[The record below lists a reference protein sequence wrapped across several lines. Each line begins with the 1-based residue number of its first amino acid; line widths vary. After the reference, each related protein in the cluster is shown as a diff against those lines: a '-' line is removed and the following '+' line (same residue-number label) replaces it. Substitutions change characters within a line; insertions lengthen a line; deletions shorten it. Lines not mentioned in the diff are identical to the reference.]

1 MDSVLLSPSK
11 FATNGNVHIRYEHIV
26 SKNGHHLL
34 FVMGLSIDA
43 FGWSNRFLQPFVD
56 AGFGII
62 RMDNRCTG
70 GSSFVKNWGKTKF
83 DLHDMA
89 ADCIAVL
96 DDAKINSVHAIGVSL
111 GGMIVQQ
118 MAISFP
124 KRVNGITSIMSGANV
139 HLLNMPLR
147 SYWTFLR
154 LGYVAAKPRKIKGI
168 DKYTAINTQIWQ
180 VLDPKHIDDTDFEW
194 ISAISRYQCEN
205 KQMIRSDSAPHQA
218 LAVLRTGSR
227 YAGLRLTEIPKLVI
241 HGDSDP
247 LISVKNAYQFVECI
261 PNSKLLILKDMG
273 HTLPRRYYQTMF
285 EVINEIVVFSGKPI

>member
-1 MDSVLLSPSK
+1 MNTILLSESK
-11 FATNGNVHIRYEHIV
+11 FAYNGAVKIRYEYV
-26 SKNGHHLL
+26 PSQNGLNLL

-43 FGWSNRFLQPFVD
+43 FGWSNTFLRPFLD
-56 AGFGII
+56 AGYGVL

-83 DLHDMA
+83 DLDDMA
-89 ADCIAVL
+89 DDCFAVL
-96 DDAKINSVHAIGVSL
+96 DDAKIEIAHAVGVSL

-124 KRVNGITSIMSGANV
+124 NRVASITSIMSGANV

-154 LGYVAAKPRKIKGI
+154 LGYVAAKPRKLKGI

-180 VLDPKHIDDTDFEW
+180 VLDPKNIDDTDVAW
-194 ISAISRYQCEN
+194 IRAISQYQCEN
-205 KQMIRSDSAPHQA
+205 KQMIRPDSAPHQA
-218 LAVLRTGSR
+218 IAVLRTGSR
-227 YAGLRLTEIPKLVI
+227 FAGLQKTQMPKLVI

-247 LISVKNAYQFVECI
+247 LISVKNAFQFAKKI
-261 PNSKLLILKDMG
+261 PNTKLLILKDMG
-273 HTLPRRYYQTMF
+273 HTLPKRYYIKMF
-285 EVINEIVVFSGKPI
+285 EAIDELCRG